1 MVASLMADGDGAVL
15 KAADLADANGTTAAE
30 SFTSP
35 EDALEWQESMRGMR
49 IEIPVNER
57 DGRTIIGVFVVEYP
71 K

>member
-1 MVASLMADGDGAVL
+1 MADGDGAVL

-30 SFTSP
+30 SFSSP
-35 EDALEWQESMRGMR
+35 GDALEWQESMRACASR
-49 IEIPVNER
+49 SRYER